1 MKPTIK
7 VNFADFGPRFQKEH
21 NYFTRLL
28 FDHYKLELTENPDF
42 LFYSVFGESY
52 RKYDCIRIFYT
63 GENRRPNFYEC
74 DYAFSFDHDDYG
86 GRNYRLPV
94 YVGHTSCD
102 VTELTREK
110 PDLDSIV
117 TSKTKFCNFLVS
129 NSKAKERIEF
139 FYKLSKYKKV
149 DSGGRFLNN
158 IGGPVKNKMEF
169 IQDYKFT
176 IAFENSSYPGYTTEK
191 ILDPMCC
198 HSIPIYWGNPFVYKD
213 FNTKSF
219 INCHEYE
226 DFDEVIERIIEVD
239 SDNELYK
246 RYLAEPYFNNNEV
259 NEYVK
264 KDNILRKFE
273 YIFSNKD
280 NIVPVARTWKRH
292 YSYYKKLRRK
302 TRSIISRLFR

>member
-176 IAFENSSYPGYTTEK
+176 IAFENFSYPGYTTEK

-246 RYLAEPYFNNNEV
+246 RYLAEPYF
-259 NEYVK
+259 
-264 KDNILRKFE
+264 
-273 YIFSNKD
+273 
-280 NIVPVARTWKRH
+280 PW
-292 YSYYKKLRRK
+292 
-302 TRSIISRLFR
+302 